1 MNEVLNIDDLRKKID
16 SIDHELLS
24 LLNERMELVKTIGNI
39 KQSTNASVY
48 RPEREKAII
57 ERLSAASTGKLDKN
71 AIEAIFLE
79 IFAVSRNLELPEK
92 VAYLGPEGSFT
103 HQAAEARFGAMGDYT
118 PLKTIKSVFD
128 AVATE
133 RVRFGIIPIENN
145 QEGMVNDTIKVLCDY
160 DINIVAEIPMPIHFS
175 FASNCDSTKH
185 IKKIYSKDI
194 AFKQCGKF
202 IDEYF
207 DKSVELIPVDSTSK
221 ASKLAS
227 REENSAAICS
237 HIAGKMY
244 HLPILFQ
251 NIEDSPDNYTRF
263 LIISRNFNN
272 VSSGNDKTTIL
283 VKLSN
288 DNEPGSLA
296 GFLQGFHKNGIN
308 LTKIESYPA
317 KEGKGFKYWFLVEF
331 EGHKDD
337 ENISQ
342 IMNDPNIKIKWLG
355 SYTRLC

>member
-1 MNEVLNIDDLRKKID
+1 MKEVVNIDDLRGKID
-16 SIDHELLS
+16 SIDHQLLK

-39 KQSTNASVY
+39 KKTTNASIY

-57 ERLSAASTGKLDKN
+57 DRLTSDSKGMLDKG

-79 IFAVSRNLELPEK
+79 IFAVSRNIELPEK

-103 HQAAEARFGAMGDYT
+103 HQAAEARFGAMGEYIS
-118 PLKTIKSVFD
+118 LKTIQSVFE
-128 AVATE
+128 AVNTE

-145 QEGMVNDTIKVLCDY
+145 QQGMVSDTINVLCDY
-160 DINIVAEIPMPIHFS
+160 DINIVAEVPMPIQFS
-175 FASNCDSTKH
+175 FASKNENIKT
-185 IKKIYSKDI
+185 IKKVYSKDI

-202 IDEYF
+202 VDEYF

-227 REENSAAICS
+227 LEENSAAICS
-237 HIAGKMY
+237 HIAAKMY
-244 HLPILFQ
+244 HLPILFH

-263 LIISRNFNN
+263 LIISKNFNN

-296 GFLQGFHKNGIN
+296 SFLQGFHENGIN

-317 KEGKGFKYWFLVEF
+317 KEGKDFKYWFLVEF

-337 ENISQ
+337 EKVKV
-342 IMNDPNIKIKWLG
+342 IMEDPLITVKWLG
-355 SYTRLC
+355 SYPKFC